1 MTVVSPRNTDLF
13 SSRTLELRK
22 GNGVTS
28 RSKAWHLIVN
38 QSHGFYCHGLCE
50 LLPLPTV
57 EEDDDNPPPRITSKY
72 LKQYILI
79 DTSRLDHTSY

>member
-1 MTVVSPRNTDLF
+1 
-13 SSRTLELRK
+13 
-22 GNGVTS
+22 
-28 RSKAWHLIVN
+28 
-38 QSHGFYCHGLCE
+38 
-50 LLPLPTV
+50 V